1 MHASHIKNL
10 QPNFQSLLLNFKIY
24 NFVTKKLFFGKKS
37 DLYLMKIHIS
47 FVFRKKSDLYLMK
60 IHISFGFREKIK
72 SIFNENTD
80 KFLCLEKIISKKYKT
95 VFVFRKNQI

>member
-1 MHASHIKNL
+1 
-10 QPNFQSLLLNFKIY
+10 
-24 NFVTKKLFFGKKS
+24 
-37 DLYLMKIHIS
+37 MKIHIS

>member
-1 MHASHIKNL
+1 MHASHIKKL

-60 IHISFGFREKIK
+60 IHISFV
-72 SIFNENTD
+72 FNENTD

>member
-47 FVFRKKSDLYLMK
+47 FVF
-60 IHISFGFREKIK
+60 
-72 SIFNENTD
+72 NENTD